1 MDTWLLNGGK
11 FSYMRSCRFSSHDH
25 SWRNNAKAFDDN
37 EEKQFSPRLLSGDDV
52 IEQYQQF
59 DQPCVY

>member
-1 MDTWLLNGGK
+1 
-11 FSYMRSCRFSSHDH
+11 MRSGRFLSRDH
-25 SWRNNAKAFDDN
+25 FWRNNAKAFDDN
-37 EEKQFSPRLLSGDDV
+37 EEKQFAPRLLSGDDV